1 MPGIFFVIVNEITM
15 APWLYID
22 MCCTWLKWNPLH
34 EMNEKMKTLT
44 CLLWL
49 FALCYNILISKENF
63 CGTCI
68 LNQNF
73 ILRDIMTQLVKV
85 TNVRKIEGY
94 QELYT
99 FIINWQP
106 LKFQYESPKKKCK
119 MGSFKNKY
127 SCYRYICICIHVH
140 FVWLQMGLL
149 MFEAITV
156 FSPSSSLIP
165 SWQRSTKAN
174 IHGYMM
180 AASLFSAI
188 AGFIIIYYNKE
199 INNKEHFT
207 TWHGTMGLVTVLWVC
222 VQCFGGVLLKYN
234 NLVSSWKIRLADMKL
249 YHATSGLC
257 AFTLVSV
264 TLVMALFSDWFSNA
278 AAGTTWWG
286 VFATLACLSLM
297 VMQQITTAYLPQSR
311 IVKPKPITSKQ
322 GKRKEKKKEK

>member
-1 MPGIFFVIVNEITM
+1 
-15 APWLYID
+15 
-22 MCCTWLKWNPLH
+22 
-34 EMNEKMKTLT
+34 
-44 CLLWL
+44 
-49 FALCYNILISKENF
+49 
-63 CGTCI
+63 
-68 LNQNF
+68 
-73 ILRDIMTQLVKV
+73 
-85 TNVRKIEGY
+85 
-94 QELYT
+94 
-99 FIINWQP
+99 
-106 LKFQYESPKKKCK
+106 
-119 MGSFKNKY
+119 
-127 SCYRYICICIHVH
+127 
-140 FVWLQMGLL
+140 MGLL

-174 IHGYMM
+174 VHGYMM
-180 AASLFSAI
+180 VASLFSAI
-188 AGFIIIYYNKE
+188 AGFIVIYYNKE

-207 TWHGTMGLVTVLWVC
+207 TWHGTMGLVTVLWAC

-234 NLVSSWKIRLADMKL
+234 WLVSSWKIRLADMKL

-278 AAGTTWWG
+278 AARTTWWG

>member
-1 MPGIFFVIVNEITM
+1 MHIESELHFKRHNDSACESNKCTENRRLPG
-15 APWLYID
+15 ALYIY
-22 MCCTWLKWNPLH
+22 H
-34 EMNEKMKTLT
+34 QLT
-44 CLLWL
+44 
-49 FALCYNILISKENF
+49 AIKIS
-63 CGTCI
+63 I
-68 LNQNF
+68 W
-73 ILRDIMTQLVKV
+73 V
-85 TNVRKIEGY
+85 T
-94 QELYT
+94 
-99 FIINWQP
+99 
-106 LKFQYESPKKKCK
+106 KKKCK

-140 FVWLQMGLL
+140 FAWLQMGLL

>member
-1 MPGIFFVIVNEITM
+1 MHIESELHFKRHNDSACESNKCMENRRLQEI
-15 APWLYID
+15 
-22 MCCTWLKWNPLH
+22 
-34 EMNEKMKTLT
+34 
-44 CLLWL
+44 
-49 FALCYNILISKENF
+49 
-63 CGTCI
+63 
-68 LNQNF
+68 
-73 ILRDIMTQLVKV
+73 
-85 TNVRKIEGY
+85 
-94 QELYT
+94 YT

-180 AASLFSAI
+180 VASLFSAI

-222 VQCFGGVLLKYN
+222 VQCFGGVLLKYH

>member
-1 MPGIFFVIVNEITM
+1 MS
-15 APWLYID
+15 
-22 MCCTWLKWNPLH
+22 H
-34 EMNEKMKTLT
+34 
-44 CLLWL
+44 
-49 FALCYNILISKENF
+49 
-63 CGTCI
+63 
-68 LNQNF
+68 Q
-73 ILRDIMTQLVKV
+73 
-85 TNVRKIEGY
+85 
-94 QELYT
+94 
-99 FIINWQP
+99 
-106 LKFQYESPKKKCK
+106 KKRCK

-149 MFEAITV
+149 MFEAIIV

-234 NLVSSWKIRLADMKL
+234 SLVSSWKIRLADMKL